1 MDNDRERQKRSRIM
15 ASIHS
20 RDTRPELIVRRYLFA
35 RGFRFRLAHP
45 RLPGR
50 PDIVLRKYRTAIFVN
65 GCFWHGHDCKAFHL
79 PKTNT
84 DFWRRKI
91 DRNRRRDVDVQRRL
105 AEMGWHCLTVWECEL
120 AGEKRN
126 QTLLSLEFTLNHIYL
141 EDRKMR
147 YRLPD
152 DTPQMA
158 AEQCPGQSFDT
169 RRRSAG
175 DDPPAQAGAEKP

>member
-1 MDNDRERQKRSRIM
+1 
-15 ASIHS
+15 
-20 RDTRPELIVRRYLFA
+20 
-35 RGFRFRLAHP
+35 
-45 RLPGR
+45 
-50 PDIVLRKYRTAIFVN
+50 
-65 GCFWHGHDCKAFHL
+65 
-79 PKTNT
+79 
-84 DFWRRKI
+84 
-91 DRNRRRDVDVQRRL
+91 
-105 AEMGWHCLTVWECEL
+105 MGWHCLTVWECEL

-147 YRLPD
+147 YSLPD